1 MVSCLIVKVSLFD
14 DKNTNLKKSKNKYSA
29 TSPLPIY
36 FKQTGKIS
44 KKKNKPIRRFLFLT
58 LFDSLKSLCGEN
70 HKIKIKFYLKSS
82 KFIK

>member
-1 MVSCLIVKVSLFD
+1 MVSCFIVKVSLFD

-44 KKKNKPIRRFLFLT
+44 KKKNKPIRRYLFLT
-58 LFDSLKSLCGEN
+58 LSDSLKS
-70 HKIKIKFYLKSS
+70 
-82 KFIK
+82 